1 MKRILGIVAS
11 QRVLGNSELLTKA
24 AMEATGAD
32 TQKEMIRLT
41 DLNIKSCKACYRC
54 LPPDVPCHINDDL
67 QFLLDKIRA
76 ADAVVIAAPC
86 YFLGP
91 QGSIRVFQD
100 RFLSVGNKAEEFRGK
115 PCICIMT
122 YGATDMK
129 GYAEAALNL
138 TARFLNLNL
147 IDSDSFFGASPAE
160 VLEDP
165 GNLERVRQMGR
176 GLMDPGYRRT
186 FKANECPVCW
196 SDLFRYEGKDI
207 VCPFCNTRGEFKAEG
222 QEVKMVFYPRDN
234 HRFTEEGRY
243 EHFDVYLNSKKREFL
258 AKKDHYQKLQEPY
271 RSLDWWIKPPEKD

>member
-138 TARFLNLNL
+138 IRMHDREYAAFYTAKYNEAHTHKHKRALVLTARKL
-147 IDSDSFFGASPAE
+147 
-160 VLEDP
+160 
-165 GNLERVRQMGR
+165 VR
-176 GLMDPGYRRT
+176 LVYALLRT
-186 FKANECPVCW
+186 NQ
-196 SDLFRYEGKDI
+196 LYI
-207 VCPFCNTRGEFKAEG
+207 
-222 QEVKMVFYPRDN
+222 PRK
-234 HRFTEEGRY
+234 Y
-243 EHFDVYLNSKKREFL
+243 KYAPLLL
-258 AKKDHYQKLQEPY
+258 A
-271 RSLDWWIKPPEKD
+271 RSLAQ